1 VSPAAAEQSAETTPE
16 HPPFPIPGVPM
27 SCPDEEN
34 GVCWCGGPNQQFPCE
49 PCRLKRDAN
58 NLDLKAVAEPKLRV
72 PQLRVPHSGARR
84 RSARQGGIAKNL
96 PSRSSEPCTL
106 YPAPCTLFPGPC
118 CRVCNDFEES
128 HSKQDKNCHPKK
140 SDSFT
145 PKAFLPGAAAP
156 TQPPFCNLQPVTC
169 LTGCSLRPRET
180 RYVWCG
186 GERGRYPGSRVAA
199 LLLLCRSRG
208 TRRIVIA

>member
-1 VSPAAAEQSAETTPE
+1 LLAKSQPTAASNQPADSTPE

-27 SCPDEEN
+27 TCPDEEN

-128 HSKQDKNCHPKK
+128 HSNPDKNCHPQKT
-140 SDSFT
+140 DSFKQKNKRQR
-145 PKAFLPGAAAP
+145 PLAAP
-156 TQPPFCNLQPVTC
+156 PYPRRTIRPL
-169 LTGCSLRPRET
+169 LRHRPQSHR
-180 RYVWCG
+180 RN
-186 GERGRYPGSRVAA
+186 RV
-199 LLLLCRSRG
+199 
-208 TRRIVIA
+208 